1 MSEEIDRAVGELD
14 QMEGILEKNRK
25 SAATST
31 ESEQTTSTL
40 VVTTVSSKT
49 GNDRNGERNE
59 LLSYATAVGEKI
71 NVIREGLKASTL
83 DYTYIQMVM
92 PKLESFERKLKAIT
106 NQLNIMDLSDDQQYS
121 ILPLVSLKRN

>member
-31 ESEQTTSTL
+31 ETEQTTSTP
-40 VVTTVSSKT
+40 VVTTVSSKA

-59 LLSYATAVGEKI
+59 LLSYATSVGEKI

-92 PKLESFERKLKAIT
+92 PKLESFERKLNAIT